1 MRNVILFVL
10 CSFINVASC
19 ETVLL
24 VNVCVFVF
32 VVWLCECDPKNL
44 YSTVGAGIFYIFLVM
59 LLFFFSFFLIFEK
72 LK

>member
-1 MRNVILFVL
+1 MLFYLL

-24 VNVCVFVF
+24 VNVCVF

-44 YSTVGAGIFYIFLVM
+44 YSTVGAGIFYIILVM